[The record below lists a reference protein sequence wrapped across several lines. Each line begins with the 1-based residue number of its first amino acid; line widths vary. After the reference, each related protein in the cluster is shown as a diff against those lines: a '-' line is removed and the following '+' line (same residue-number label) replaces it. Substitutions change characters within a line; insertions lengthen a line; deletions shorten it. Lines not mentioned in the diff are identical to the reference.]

1 MSWSTSIRG
10 ETYIARSRCIKF
22 RLPYRDLEEWLKDRR
37 KAKSLELLASHA
49 EKVFQV
55 VNELLN
61 ITRASM
67 DAQADEV
74 GTTYARQDQMEKE
87 ADFLRR
93 KVMDE
98 IARSELSPDMKKYF
112 MELSK
117 EVDMV
122 ADYAHGAGRILT
134 FLPLSGLKQGI
145 REKIWEMCNKT
156 RECALSLKDALA
168 ALASMDY
175 DKAILL
181 SDKVEEDEKQV
192 DMLYAQA
199 RKTLLGDEYSDV
211 DPRIILFL
219 SEFLKAIEETCDRC
233 EDSIDHFRVLLVGL
247 TKPM

>member
-1 MSWSTSIRG
+1 M
-10 ETYIARSRCIKF
+10 
-22 RLPYRDLEEWLKDRR
+22 PYRDLEEWLRDRR
-37 KAKSLELLASHA
+37 KAKSLGLLASHA
-49 EKVFQV
+49 DKVFQV
-55 VNELLN
+55 VDELMN
-61 ITRASM
+61 IIRASM
-67 DAQADEV
+67 NAQTTEV
-74 GTTYARQDQMEKE
+74 SITYARQDQMERD

-134 FLPLSGLKQGI
+134 FLPLSSLNQGI
-145 REKIWEMCNKT
+145 KDKIWQMCAKT
-156 RECALSLKDALA
+156 RECALSLRDALA

-175 DKAILL
+175 DKAVRL
-181 SDKVEEDEKQV
+181 SDMVEEGEKEV
-192 DMLYAQA
+192 DMLYAEA
-199 RKTLLGDEYSDV
+199 RKTLLGEEYSDL

-219 SEFLKAIEETCDRC
+219 TEFLKAIEETCDRC